1 MLVTPQLPIQTTKF
15 AVISFQHAL
24 VPPTLKKVPP
34 PMALYH
40 IENAS
45 QYGDSRKNAIRCNS
59 VASPKFLV
67 GLNILIL
74 GEEQFL
80 VLRHRVSKHKS
91 QDKLRGHRLFA
102 LPR

>member
-15 AVISFQHAL
+15 AMISFQRAL
-24 VPPTLKKVPP
+24 VSPILKNVPP
-34 PMALYH
+34 AMALHH

-45 QYGDSRKNAIRCNS
+45 WYGNSRKNAIRCNS
-59 VASPKFLV
+59 VASPKYLE

-74 GEEQFL
+74 REEQFL

-91 QDKLRGHRLFA
+91 
-102 LPR
+102 